1 MSVCHH
7 LKLPLPIVVLCNEHK
22 PETTTTTAGYQFIYI
37 WLALLVLLHLITSQ
51 YIVVKDPFHSLLLKI
66 VSVQMLYSP
75 QSVM

>member
-1 MSVCHH
+1 MCHH
-7 LKLPLPIVVLCNEHK
+7 LKLPLPIVVLCNERA
-22 PETTTTTAGYQFIYI
+22 PETTTTAGYQFIYI

-51 YIVVKDPFHSLLLKI
+51 YTVVKDPFHSLLLKI